1 MSGFTPDSHT
11 QSTENQTRRLTDVT
25 QSRQNTRPANEKYT
39 PQDRPGADDPGVI
52 HMVLLAKAI
61 EHEIIPRLML
71 AHRNASDCLEPAVLA
86 TQRVTHAD
94 VQAFAKLVL
103 SPDEH
108 LAQACVEAMRQRGIP
123 VETIYLDLLGPVARY
138 LGDLWEQDLCDFT
151 DVTAGLGRL
160 QQVLRELSPA
170 FGVANDHPTN
180 GLRALLL
187 PSPGEQHTFGLVMVA
202 EFFRRAG
209 WDVAGGPWEAGADP
223 VVMVRREWFD
233 VIGFSLAGHLHLD
246 ELAQTIR
253 NVRASAVNPRLR
265 VLVGGPVFNSHPE
278 YADALQADL
287 ITTDGSKAPEL
298 AEMLVGRQASPPGIS
313 T

>member
-1 MSGFTPDSHT
+1 MSGFNPDATSEGAG
-11 QSTENQTRRLTDVT
+11 S
-25 QSRQNTRPANEKYT
+25 QSRLPFDTVQRRQTTSPANERYT
-39 PQDRPGADDPGVI
+39 RHDRPAADDPGVM

-71 AHRNASDCLEPAVLA
+71 AHRNASECLEPPVLV
-86 TQRVTHAD
+86 TQRVTQAD
-94 VQAFAKLVL
+94 VQDFAKLVL

-170 FGVANDHPTN
+170 FGVSNDHPTN

-223 VVMVRREWFD
+223 IVMVRREWFD
-233 VIGFSLAGHLHLD
+233 IVGFSLAGHLHLE

-253 NVRASAVNPRLR
+253 NVRSSSVNPKLR
-265 VLVGGPVFNSHPE
+265 VLVGGPVFNSNPE
-278 YADALQADL
+278 FADALHADL

-298 AEMLVGRQASPPGIS
+298 AELLVGRPAAPPR
-313 T
+313 